1 MGGEGAGK
9 GGRRAAAA
17 FSPEISTAFPPGTTE
32 LCLRQ
37 PRAPNSKF
45 MLCPSPVRKLA
56 KIEGQGEKE
65 LAKEAKATLP

>member
-1 MGGEGAGK
+1 MGGGEGAGK
-9 GGRRAAAA
+9 GRRAAA
-17 FSPEISTAFPPGTTE
+17 FSPEISTAFPPGTE

-56 KIEGQGEKE
+56 KIQGQGEKE